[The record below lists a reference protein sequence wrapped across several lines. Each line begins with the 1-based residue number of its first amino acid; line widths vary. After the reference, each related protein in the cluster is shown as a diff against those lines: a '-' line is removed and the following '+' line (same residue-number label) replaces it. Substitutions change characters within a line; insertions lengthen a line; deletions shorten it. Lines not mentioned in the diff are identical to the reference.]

1 MRLKDRGGF
10 RLTDN
15 GGLSRRTM
23 LKGAAGT
30 VFGVGSVFA
39 LKGFGTPG
47 LKQDPATC
55 KTGDVSAHDKNFVIS
70 NWPLYIDEPDKGYRS
85 TLQDFEKQTGIK
97 VHYTDDVNDN
107 DEFFAKVK
115 NQLGGCQSTKRDM
128 FVLTDWMAARM
139 IEVGWIQPLDAAKVP
154 NLHENIIDS
163 LASPAWDP
171 KRTYSAP
178 WQSGL
183 TGLAYNKKYLK
194 KPVGSYAE
202 LLTRADLKGRVTM
215 LTELRD
221 TMGLIM
227 LGQGV
232 DPGKFTDAQ
241 WNTAMEALRKAT
253 SDGQIRRFTGNDY
266 VQDLS
271 AGNVLACEAWSGDI
285 ANAGDD
291 NLVFVPP
298 EEGMMIWADNMLV
311 PNLATREGNAEK
323 WIDFYYDPHNAAKL
337 ADYNQYICPVKG
349 AQKAMEKVDPDNVD
363 NELIFPTDATLKK
376 THRFMALS
384 ESQTR
389 EYGRQFSN
397 VTGV

>member
-1 MRLKDRGGF
+1 M
-10 RLTDN
+10 TEY
-15 GGLSRRTM
+15 GGLSRRTV
-23 LKGAAGT
+23 LRGAAGL
-30 VFGVGSVFA
+30 FGIGSVAA

-47 LKQDPATC
+47 LEQDPRRCRAD
-55 KTGDVSAHDKNFVIS
+55 DVSAHDKRFVIS
-70 NWPLYIDEPDKGYRS
+70 NWPLYIDENSKKDPS
-85 TLQDFEKQTGIK
+85 TLQRFESLTGIK
-97 VHYTDDVNDN
+97 VSYTDDVNDN

-115 NQLGGCQSTKRDM
+115 NQLGGCESTKRDM

-139 IEVGWIQPLDAAKVP
+139 IDVGWIQRLDPAKVP
-154 NLHENIIDS
+154 NLHANILDS
-163 LASPAWDP
+163 LAHPAWDP
-171 KRTYSAP
+171 HRTYSAP
-178 WQSGL
+178 WQGGL
-183 TGLAYNKKYLK
+183 TGMAYNKKYLK
-194 KPVGSYAE
+194 KPVGSYGE

-221 TMGLIM
+221 TMGLI
-227 LGQGV
+227 LLSQGK
-232 DPGKFTDAQ
+232 DPAKFSDAE
-241 WNTAMEALRKAT
+241 WADAMDALTKAT

-311 PNLATREGNAEK
+311 PNLASRKSNAEK
-323 WIDFYYDPHNAAKL
+323 WIDYYYDPEVAARL

-349 AQKAMEKVDPDNVD
+349 AQEAMAKIDPDNVE
-363 NELIFPTDATLKK
+363 NELIFPSEETLRT
-376 THRFMALS
+376 THRFMALK
-384 ESQTR
+384 EFQTR

-397 VTGV
+397 VTG